1 MDWWQIFYSFIGG
14 FLGFGFALLTEA
26 LIQKNEDYKLRK
38 ELHSNLI
45 DEVTSIADNL
55 RNNENERSPIYFE
68 LPIWN
73 SIISTGML
81 LSLLNDNKDIYDRI
95 ILIYNRVF
103 ALKEMEKDVDTNY
116 IDVVNIRLEIINKI
130 DDMMN
135 LIYEGEK
142 NGKTSIYSKRC

>member
-26 LIQKNEDYKLRK
+26 LINKIEDNNLKR

-55 RNNENERSPIYFE
+55 RNNENKRLPIYFE

-81 LSLLNDNKDIYDRI
+81 LSLLKDNKEIYDRI

-103 ALKEMEKDVDTNY
+103 ALKEMEKDVDKNY
-116 IDVVNIRLEIINKI
+116 DNLVNIRFEIIIKI
-130 DDMMN
+130 DDMMKR
-135 LIYEGEK
+135 IYEGEK
-142 NGKTSIYSKRC
+142 DGKKSIYSKL

>member
-26 LIQKNEDYKLRK
+26 LINKIEDNNLKR
-38 ELHSNLI
+38 ELHYNLI

-55 RNNENERSPIYFE
+55 RNNENKRLPIYFE

-81 LSLLNDNKDIYDRI
+81 LSLLKDNKEIYDRI

-103 ALKEMEKDVDTNY
+103 ALKEMEKDVDKNY
-116 IDVVNIRLEIINKI
+116 DDLVNIRFEIIIKI
-130 DDMMN
+130 DDMMKR
-135 LIYEGEK
+135 IYEGEK
-142 NGKTSIYSKRC
+142 DGKKSIYSKL